1 MTKQIAKNPHP
12 VSHPVAAKHPVK
24 QSAKAQHKVKW
35 EFPLNKRNF
44 VILAIG
50 VGVIIFG
57 YLLMATGITDQPAVP
72 DGKWNN
78 VFAVQIAPVV
88 LVIGY
93 CVIIP
98 YSIMK
103 FFGGQKDDTQQQ
115 QQQ

>member
-12 VSHPVAAKHPVK
+12 TVKHPVK
-24 QSAKAQHKVKW
+24 QAAKAHKKVNW
-35 EFPLNKRNF
+35 EFPLQKKNF

-50 VGVIIFG
+50 IGLIILG

-78 VFAVQIAPVV
+78 VFAVQIAPVI

-93 CVIIP
+93 CIVIP

-103 FFGGQKDDTQQQ
+103 FFGGHKDETQQ
-115 QQQ
+115 